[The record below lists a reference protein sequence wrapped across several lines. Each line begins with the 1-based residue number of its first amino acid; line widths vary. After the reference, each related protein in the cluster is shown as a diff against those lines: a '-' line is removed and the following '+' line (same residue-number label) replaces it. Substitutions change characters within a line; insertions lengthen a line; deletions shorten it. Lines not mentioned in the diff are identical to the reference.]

1 MNEQFWTWVQFP
13 SSPPQASFRQRRI
26 SLWLTIPIISN
37 LIIKTKTIRRG
48 PIKKIFVRKAPR
60 ERINEQIRA
69 AQIRV
74 IDDRGSQLGIMAPFE
89 ALQIARERA
98 ADLVE
103 VAPLAN
109 PPVCRIMDFG
119 KFQYQQSKQ
128 DRLSKAK
135 QKKIEIKGIRI
146 GIRTDEHDLD
156 FKKTQTEKFLKKGD
170 KVKIEITLR
179 GREKA
184 RKDLARNSLN
194 LFLKSITVPRA
205 IEQEIKSFPGGLN
218 VIIKPL

>member
-1 MNEQFWTWVQFP
+1 MNNFGHGFNSHHLHRRRV
-13 SSPPQASFRQRRI
+13 SAKGGSRQGG
-26 SLWLTIPIISN
+26 TILAISN

-48 PIKKIFVRKAPR
+48 PIKKIFPKKAPR

-74 IDDRGSQLGIMAPFE
+74 IDGQGNQLGIMTPLE
-89 ALQIARERA
+89 ALQIAREREV
-98 ADLVE
+98 DLVE

-109 PPVCRIMDFG
+109 PPVCRIMDYG

-128 DRLSKAK
+128 DRLSKSK
-135 QKKIEIKGIRI
+135 QKKIEVKGIRI

-156 FKKTQTEKFLKKGD
+156 FKKNQAEKFLKKGD
-170 KVKIEITLR
+170 KVKIEIILR

-184 RKDLARNSLN
+184 RKDLARNSLA
-194 LFLKSITVPRA
+194 LFMKSIA
-205 IEQEIKSFPGGLN
+205 IPHAVEQEIKSFPGGLN
-218 VIIKPL
+218 AIITPL

>member
-1 MNEQFWTWVQFP
+1 M
-13 SSPPQASFRQRRI
+13 
-26 SLWLTIPIISN
+26 
-37 LIIKTKTIRRG
+37 
-48 PIKKIFVRKAPR
+48 
-60 ERINEQIRA
+60 
-69 AQIRV
+69 
-74 IDDRGSQLGIMAPFE
+74 
-89 ALQIARERA
+89 
-98 ADLVE
+98 E

-109 PPVCRIMDFG
+109 PPVCRIMDYG

-156 FKKTQTEKFLKKGD
+156 FKKNQAEKFLKKGD
-170 KVKIEITLR
+170 KVKIEIILR

-184 RKDLARNSLN
+184 RKDLARNNLN
-194 LFLKSITVPRA
+194 LFIKSIAIPHA

-218 VIIKPL
+218 VIITPL

>member
-1 MNEQFWTWVQFP
+1 MG
-13 SSPPQASFRQRRI
+13 S
-26 SLWLTIPIISN
+26 IPIISN
-37 LIIKTKTIRRG
+37 LIINIKTIRRG
-48 PIKKIFVRKAPR
+48 PIKKIFIKKAPK

-74 IDDRGSQLGIMAPFE
+74 IDDQGNQLGIMDSFS
-89 ALQIARERA
+89 ALQIAREHGV
-98 ADLVE
+98 DLVE

-109 PPVCRIMDFG
+109 PPVCRIMDYG

-156 FKKTQTEKFLKKGD
+156 FKKTQAEKFLKKGD
-170 KVKIEITLR
+170 KVKIEIILR

-184 RKDLARNSLN
+184 RKDLARNNLN
-194 LFLKSITVPRA
+194 LFIKSIAIPHA

-218 VIIKPL
+218 VIITPL

>member
-1 MNEQFWTWVQFP
+1 MNNFGRECN
-13 SSPPQASFRQRRI
+13 SRQLHRV
-26 SLWLTIPIISN
+26 IIN
-37 LIIKTKTIRRG
+37 YKKIRRG
-48 PIKKIFVRKAPR
+48 PIKKIFIKKAPK

-74 IDDRGSQLGIMAPFE
+74 IDDQGNQLGIMAPLE
-89 ALQIARERA
+89 AMQIAREREV
-98 ADLVE
+98 DLVE

-109 PPVCRIMDFG
+109 PPVCRIMDYG

-135 QKKIEIKGIRI
+135 QKKIDVKGIRL
-146 GIRTDEHDLD
+146 GIRTDEHDLN
-156 FKKTQTEKFLKKGD
+156 FKKDQTEKFLKKGD
-170 KVKIEITLR
+170 KVKIEIILR

-184 RKDLARNSLN
+184 RKDLARNSLET
-194 LFLKSITVPRA
+194 FLKLITTPHS

-218 VIIKPL
+218 VIITPL